1 MAWSRR
7 FPFRV
12 DVAGIIHIMG
22 TALYSRPQAAFREL
36 VQNSH
41 DAIVR
46 RQQVDLNYRG
56 RIHIRQHP
64 ELGQLT
70 IEDDGI
76 GLTDSEAERY
86 LGTLGIG
93 ITGLLKGEHPE
104 SMVQPTQAGLIGQFG
119 IGLFSGFML
128 ADRIELETR
137 KVDASEGVRWS
148 AGLGND
154 IELTSHDKAETG
166 TLVRLHLRPE
176 MMPWCLDPALLER
189 AVRDYADYLPIPIYL
204 NDNSARINLIHS
216 EWFDPT
222 PEMESLEMELAA
234 HFDESPLDVIP
245 IHVSQPV
252 AISGALYVTPER
264 LPGFS
269 SAATVKATVMRMVV
283 SSHVEELLPEW
294 ASFVRGVVELPAC
307 RPTASREELVRDQAF
322 VAARAAIEERL
333 FSHFEELSRT
343 APVRFQSLLTWHRYM
358 WAGHALTTPR
368 LRHLM
373 HHTYPFQT
381 SQGTL
386 TAQAIIERSRASAL
400 VETDFEYVV
409 WYNTDRRQER
419 WINSVFAQHQVP
431 CVHATRSFEESLLT
445 ALVADQSHQYTIDL
459 RYTSPSSPGFASSIL
474 GVRDIDEAP
483 ADWCEFLEV
492 IEARVMCADFRE
504 DVPVMAFLNER
515 ADLQQTFDELKK
527 QGTIPSAFQRI
538 IDRHMLEQPSCRNE
552 VLLNRRHR
560 LVNRALSQ
568 KTNSP
573 LASVLRLLVAQSL
586 TAAGAPLPGGMQQIQ
601 TDDLDWITDA
611 LWGKN

>member
-46 RQQVDLNYRG
+46 RQQLDLTYRG

-137 KVDASEGVRWS
+137 KVDATEGVRWS

-154 IELTSHDKAETG
+154 IELTSCDKSETG
-166 TLVRLHLRPE
+166 TIVRLHLRQE
-176 MMPWCLDPALLER
+176 MLPWCLDPALLER

-222 PEMESLEMELAA
+222 PDMESLEMELAA

-252 AISGALYVTPER
+252 QISGALYVTPER
-264 LPGFS
+264 LPGFA

-294 ASFVRGVVELPAC
+294 ASFVRGVLELPAC

-322 VAARAAIEERL
+322 VAARVAIEERL

-358 WAGHALTTPR
+358 WAGHALTSPR
-368 LRHLM
+368 LRKLM
-373 HHTYPFQT
+373 FHTYPFQT

-386 TAQAIIERSRASAL
+386 TGQAIIERSRANAL
-400 VETDFEYVV
+400 VETEYDYVV

-445 ALVADQSHQYTIDL
+445 AIVADQSHEQSIDL

-474 GVRDIDEAP
+474 GVRNIEEAS
-483 ADWCEFLEV
+483 AEWSEFLEV
-492 IEARVMCADFRE
+492 IDSRVMCADFRE

-538 IDRHMLEQPSCRNE
+538 IDRHMLEQPSSRNE
-552 VLLNRRHR
+552 VLLNRSHR
-560 LVNRALSQ
+560 LVQRALSQ

-573 LASVLRLLVAQSL
+573 LASVMRLLVAQSL
-586 TAAGAPLPGGMQQIQ
+586 TAAGAALPAGMQQIQ

>member
-1 MAWSRR
+1 
-7 FPFRV
+7 
-12 DVAGIIHIMG
+12 
-22 TALYSRPQAAFREL
+22 
-36 VQNSH
+36 
-41 DAIVR
+41 
-46 RQQVDLNYRG
+46 
-56 RIHIRQHP
+56 
-64 ELGQLT
+64 
-70 IEDDGI
+70 
-76 GLTDSEAERY
+76 
-86 LGTLGIG
+86 
-93 ITGLLKGEHPE
+93 
-104 SMVQPTQAGLIGQFG
+104 
-119 IGLFSGFML
+119 
-128 ADRIELETR
+128 
-137 KVDASEGVRWS
+137 VRWS

-154 IELTSHDKAETG
+154 IELSFCDKAETG
-166 TLVRLHLRPE
+166 TLVRLHLRQE
-176 MMPWCLDPALLER
+176 MLPWCLDAQLLER

-204 NDNSARINLIHS
+204 NDQEARINLIHS

-222 PEMESLEMELAA
+222 PDMDSLEMELAA

-252 AISGALYVTPER
+252 PISGALYVTPER
-264 LPGFS
+264 LPGFA

-294 ASFVRGVVELPAC
+294 ASFVRGVLELPSC

-322 VAARAAIEERL
+322 VAARGAIEERL

-368 LRHLM
+368 LRKLM
-373 HHTYPFQT
+373 YHTYPFQT

-386 TAQAIIERSRASAL
+386 TAQAIIERSRANAL
-400 VETDFEYVV
+400 VETEYDYVV

-419 WINSVFAQHQVP
+419 WINSLFAQHQVP

-445 ALVADQSHQYTIDL
+445 ALVADQSHEQSIDL
-459 RYTSPSSPGFASSIL
+459 RYTAPGSPGFASCIL
-474 GVRDIDEAP
+474 GVRDVEDASS
-483 ADWCEFLEV
+483 DWCEFLEA
-492 IEARVMCADFRE
+492 IDARLMCASFRE

-515 ADLQQTFDELKK
+515 ADMQQTFEELKK

-538 IDRHMLEQPSCRNE
+538 IDRHMEEQPSSRNE
-552 VLLNRRHR
+552 VLLNRSHR
-560 LVNRALSQ
+560 LVQRALSQ

-586 TAAGAPLPGGMQQIQ
+586 TAAGAALPASMQQVQ

>member
-1 MAWSRR
+1 MVWSRR

-36 VQNSH
+36 IQNSH

-46 RQQVDLNYRG
+46 RQQLDLNYRG

-76 GLTDSEAERY
+76 GLTESEAERY

-104 SMVQPTQAGLIGQFG
+104 SVVQPTQAGLIGQFG

-137 KVDASEGVRWS
+137 KVDCEEGVRWN

-154 IELTSHDKAETG
+154 IELTSCDKAEVG

-176 MMPWCLDPALLER
+176 MLAWSLDPALLER

-222 PEMESLEMELAA
+222 PDMESLEMELAA

-245 IHVSQPV
+245 IHISQPV
-252 AISGALYVTPER
+252 QISGALYVTPER
-264 LPGFS
+264 LPGFA

-294 ASFVRGVVELPAC
+294 ASFVRGVLELPAC

-322 VAARAAIEERL
+322 IAARLAIEERL
-333 FSHFEELSRT
+333 FTHFEELSRT
-343 APVRFQSLLTWHRYM
+343 APVRFQSLLSWHRYM
-358 WAGHALTTPR
+358 WAGHALTSPR
-368 LRHLM
+368 LRKLM
-373 HHTYPFQT
+373 FHTYPFQT

-386 TAQAIIERSRASAL
+386 TAQAIVERSRANAL
-400 VETDFEYVV
+400 IEAEFDYVI

-445 ALVADQSHQYTIDL
+445 AMVADHSGEQAIDL

-474 GVRDIDEAP
+474 GVRDIEEAP
-483 ADWCEFLEV
+483 TDWIEFLEV
-492 IEARVMCADFRE
+492 IDARIMCADFRE

-515 ADLQQTFDELKK
+515 ADLQQTFEELKK

-538 IDRHMLEQPSCRNE
+538 IDRHMLEQPTARNE
-552 VLLNRRHR
+552 VLLNRSHR
-560 LVNRALSQ
+560 LVHRALSQ

-573 LASVLRLLVAQSL
+573 LASVMRLLVAQSL
-586 TAAGAPLPGGMQQIQ
+586 TAAGAALPSGMQQIQ